1 MTLTSSVSGLRQ
13 MYQGGNVRVRE
24 CLRCEE
30 SFEPAEPNNLYCL
43 PCQIKKKIEKESCN
57 ICGRPREYGKRYCE
71 DCCIKQRRASY
82 RLSNSK
88 RPSRN
93 KPKPGADDF
102 FVYPEVLNR
111 IALAAVENCPKDYDC
126 DHPLPIEGKE
136 RMPCILSGFCPHYK
150 QRGVEVGRT
159 A

>member
-1 MTLTSSVSGLRQ
+1 MKVK
-13 MYQGGNVRVRE
+13 E
-24 CLRCEE
+24 CLRC
-30 SFEPAEPNNLYCL
+30 AD
-43 PCQIKKKIEKESCN
+43 
-57 ICGRPREYGKRYCE
+57 EYELTGTTDRYCPPCRPVMKKENDKRFYEKRKLAE
-71 DCCIKQRRASY
+71 DKGCHNCGDSREPGKHYCEICRIKMRQGSWRISNDKRRSGN
-82 RLSNSK
+82 RTK
-88 RPSRN
+88 V
-93 KPKPGADDF
+93 GTDDF

-150 QRGVEVGRT
+150 MRGEIGRT